1 MILIVSAVFPPEPV
15 VSASLSY
22 DLANSLSINHKVTVI
37 SPAPTRPMGYD
48 FSEIVIKKHSFEHII
63 LNSYTHPK
71 SNFFGRFRESYSF
84 GKASARYINEQSN
97 NIKAVYANTWPLMA
111 KYFTVKAAKKHN
123 IPIVTHIQDIY
134 PESVVKKTPF
144 PISWLIKTVFLPI
157 DKYTL
162 KNSAKI
168 ITISPK
174 MKDYLVS
181 TRNLKPEIVHVVRNW
196 QDHQPFLN
204 FTREKNPGEVFTF
217 MYLGS
222 LSPSA
227 GVPHLIKS
235 FSLSGLANC
244 RLVIAGS
251 GSELEKCKTLAEA
264 EKNARI
270 EFRDASAILVPQI
283 QAEADVL
290 LLPLKTGIGATA
302 SPSKLP
308 AYMFSAKP
316 IIACVDADS
325 DTANAIRLADCGWVV
340 PPENAHSLADCMQ
353 QAAITQPEK
362 LLALGK
368 NGREYALKHFA
379 REACLDKFVNVIK
392 EII

>member
-157 DKYTL
+157 
-162 KNSAKI
+162 
-168 ITISPK
+168 
-174 MKDYLVS
+174 
-181 TRNLKPEIVHVVRNW
+181 R
-196 QDHQPFLN
+196 
-204 FTREKNPGEVFTF
+204 
-217 MYLGS
+217 
-222 LSPSA
+222 
-227 GVPHLIKS
+227 
-235 FSLSGLANC
+235 
-244 RLVIAGS
+244 
-251 GSELEKCKTLAEA
+251 SEE
-264 EKNARI
+264 R
-270 EFRDASAILVPQI
+270 RV
-283 QAEADVL
+283 
-290 LLPLKTGIGATA
+290 G
-302 SPSKLP
+302 
-308 AYMFSAKP
+308 
-316 IIACVDADS
+316 
-325 DTANAIRLADCGWVV
+325 
-340 PPENAHSLADCMQ
+340 
-353 QAAITQPEK
+353 
-362 LLALGK
+362 
-368 NGREYALKHFA
+368 
-379 REACLDKFVNVIK
+379 
-392 EII
+392 